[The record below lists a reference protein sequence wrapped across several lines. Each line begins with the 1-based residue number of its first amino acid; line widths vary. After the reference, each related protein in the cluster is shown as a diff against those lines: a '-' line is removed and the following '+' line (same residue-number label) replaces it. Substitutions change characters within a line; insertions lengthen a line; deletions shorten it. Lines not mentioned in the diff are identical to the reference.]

1 MNPGSVFESSDEK
14 DVINVHSLPWRS
26 KSKRSR
32 DYIYASNCDWSNIY
46 NRIELIPKCVGQRAD
61 DMRSKIKHHAA
72 DRKPRLHSEPAAES
86 IPPQN
91 SPKWTIS
98 KEWKKGRIIVIMQN

>member
-1 MNPGSVFESSDEK
+1 MYIRCPGDLKVRALETTCMLPI
-14 DVINVHSLPWRS
+14 VIGLIFITELNKFLSLLD
-26 KSKRSR
+26 KR
-32 DYIYASNCDWSNIY
+32 
-46 NRIELIPKCVGQRAD
+46 VD

-72 DRKPRLHSEPAAES
+72 DRKPRLRSEPEVEF

-98 KEWKKGRIIVIMQN
+98 KEWENGKIIVLMQN